1 MMNPSSTAAGMKN
14 YKPRRPNTTMDDV
27 ITPEIRAKRKAM
39 MEMAADEAAQPSKD
53 AAYEAARTTM
63 KKGGSVSSA
72 SKRGD
77 GIATKG
83 KTNCKMC

>member
-1 MMNPSSTAAGMKN
+1 MGASSTAMGMKN
-14 YKPRRPNTTMDDV
+14 YKPRRPNVTIDDV

-39 MEMAADEAAQPSKD
+39 MDAVADEAAQPSKD

-63 KKGGSVSSA
+63 KSGGSVSSA
-72 SKRGD
+72 SRRAD
-77 GIATKG
+77 GIAAKG